1 MRARTFWFL
10 TLPALFVAETTAHTL
25 MARALDPAN
34 ERHGLTSRVLE
45 AYAPQLLAVSL
56 LLAAAI
62 LGRRVLASFRA
73 EGPQPLPGWRL
84 AAIPA
89 VGFLLQEHLERLLQD
104 DQVGWLTTLE
114 PAVLI
119 GLGLQVPFGL
129 FAIWLVRTL
138 LRAAEQLGWTLARRG
153 ASLARRAGWV
163 GAGARNVPPP
173 RLSVL
178 ASRHAG
184 RAPPLPA

>member
-1 MRARTFWFL
+1 MRTFWFL
-10 TLPALFVAETTAHTL
+10 TLPTLFVAETTAHTL

-34 ERHGLTSRVLE
+34 ERHGLTSRVLD
-45 AYAPQLLAVSL
+45 AYAPQLLAISL
-56 LLAAAI
+56 LIAAAI

-73 EGPQPLPGWRL
+73 EGPQPLPSWRL
-84 AAIPA
+84 AAVPA
-89 VGFLLQEHLERLLQD
+89 AGFLAQEHVERVLQD

-119 GLGLQVPFGL
+119 GVGLQIPLGL

-138 LRAAEQLGWTLARRG
+138 LRAAEQLGWTLARSGAGLTGRAARLG
-153 ASLARRAGWV
+153 ASRH
-163 GAGARNVPPP
+163 VPSP

>member
-163 GAGARNVPPP
+163 GAGPRNVPPP

-184 RAPPLPA
+184 RAPPLRA

>member
-25 MARALDPAN
+25 MARAVDPAN
-34 ERHGLTSRVLE
+34 ERHGLTSRVLD
-45 AYAPQLLAVSL
+45 AYAPQLLAISL

-84 AAIPA
+84 AAVPA
-89 VGFLLQEHLERLLQD
+89 AGFLAQEHVERALQD

-114 PAVLI
+114 PLVLL
-119 GLGLQVPFGL
+119 GVGLQIPLGL

-138 LRAAEQLGWTLARRG
+138 LRAAEQLGCTLARRG
-153 ASLARRAGWV
+153 AGPTGRAARL
-163 GAGARNVPPP
+163 GASRRVPSP

>member
-10 TLPALFVAETTAHTL
+10 TLPALFVAETTGHTL
-25 MARALDPAN
+25 MARTLDPAN
-34 ERHGLTSRVLE
+34 ERHGLTSHVLE
-45 AYAPQLLAVSL
+45 AYAPQLVAVTL
-56 LLAAAI
+56 LLAGAI
-62 LGRRVLASFRA
+62 LGRRALASFRA

-89 VGFLLQEHLERLLQD
+89 LGFLAQEHLERVLQD

-119 GLGLQVPFGL
+119 GLGLQLPCGL
-129 FAIWLVRTL
+129 LAIWLVRTL
-138 LRAAEQLGWTLARRG
+138 LRAAEQLGWMLARLS
-153 ASLARRAGWV
+153 AD
-163 GAGARNVPPP
+163 GARGPVLLGVGEFTASPL

-184 RAPPLPA
+184 RAPPTAV